1 MSRSWR
7 LSNPYESPSQT
18 DGKSRSRLLSA
29 DNPKY
34 LWLFGYLS
42 QIVLFALFIA
52 AMLADFSITELES
65 RDVVFVI
72 FNCLV
77 AVFALTSTFAILIM
91 MNRTIGI
98 RLRRSTA
105 GPWFDSIKIKFWVKG
120 TAGTVVP
127 SPRTGGGAFRRPEPC
142 LFVWNATVCL
152 NQYYFGHHFW
162 RGCQA

>member
-1 MSRSWR
+1 MDDQSFRLGDHGRYLAQSSGNMSRSWR

-91 MNRTIGI
+91 MNRTIGMRVTLVI
-98 RLRRSTA
+98 GSLLLFGATYLVFWIIVVGIAFS
-105 GPWFDSIKIKFWVKG
+105 SI
-120 TAGTVVP
+120 
-127 SPRTGGGAFRRPEPC
+127 
-142 LFVWNATVCL
+142 
-152 NQYYFGHHFW
+152 
-162 RGCQA
+162 

>member
-1 MSRSWR
+1 M
-7 LSNPYESPSQT
+7 SNPYESPSQT

-91 MNRTIGI
+91 TNRTIGMRVTLVI
-98 RLRRSTA
+98 GSLLLFGATYFVFWIIVVGIAFS
-105 GPWFDSIKIKFWVKG
+105 SI
-120 TAGTVVP
+120 
-127 SPRTGGGAFRRPEPC
+127 
-142 LFVWNATVCL
+142 
-152 NQYYFGHHFW
+152 
-162 RGCQA
+162 

>member
-1 MSRSWR
+1 MLCFLYGPGEPGRYPAQSSGNMSRSWR

-91 MNRTIGI
+91 TSRTIGMRVTLVI
-98 RLRRSTA
+98 GSLLLFGATYFVFWIIVVGIAFS
-105 GPWFDSIKIKFWVKG
+105 SI
-120 TAGTVVP
+120 
-127 SPRTGGGAFRRPEPC
+127 
-142 LFVWNATVCL
+142 
-152 NQYYFGHHFW
+152 
-162 RGCQA
+162 

>member
-1 MSRSWR
+1 M
-7 LSNPYESPSQT
+7 SNPYESPSQT

-91 MNRTIGI
+91 MNRTIGMRVTLVI
-98 RLRRSTA
+98 GSLLLFGATYFVFWIIVVGIAFS
-105 GPWFDSIKIKFWVKG
+105 SI
-120 TAGTVVP
+120 
-127 SPRTGGGAFRRPEPC
+127 
-142 LFVWNATVCL
+142 
-152 NQYYFGHHFW
+152 
-162 RGCQA
+162 

>member
-91 MNRTIGI
+91 MNRTIGMRVTLVI
-98 RLRRSTA
+98 GSLLLFGATYFVFWIIVVGIAFS
-105 GPWFDSIKIKFWVKG
+105 SI
-120 TAGTVVP
+120 
-127 SPRTGGGAFRRPEPC
+127 
-142 LFVWNATVCL
+142 
-152 NQYYFGHHFW
+152 
-162 RGCQA
+162 

>member
-1 MSRSWR
+1 MDDQSFRLGDYGRYLAQSSGNMSRSWR

-91 MNRTIGI
+91 MNRTIGMRVTLVI
-98 RLRRSTA
+98 GSLLLFGATYFVFWIIVVGIAFS
-105 GPWFDSIKIKFWVKG
+105 SI
-120 TAGTVVP
+120 
-127 SPRTGGGAFRRPEPC
+127 
-142 LFVWNATVCL
+142 
-152 NQYYFGHHFW
+152 
-162 RGCQA
+162 